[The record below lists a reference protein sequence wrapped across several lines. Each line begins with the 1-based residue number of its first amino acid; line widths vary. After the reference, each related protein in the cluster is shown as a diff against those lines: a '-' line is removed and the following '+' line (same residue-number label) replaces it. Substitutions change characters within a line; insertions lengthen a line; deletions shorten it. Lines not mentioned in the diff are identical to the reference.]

1 MRAAGKWIGITS
13 VTAAFV
19 LLVTLLY
26 TGLVEHGSTPPAVK
40 GVLDLRG
47 LGLPERGMAQLSGD
61 WEFVPDKLLEPDDPV
76 WEQPGEAIYLETPRT
91 WRGKHENG
99 GVHAK
104 GSGTYRLRVL
114 VPEEKAI
121 YGIKITNIRMAH
133 KLYIDGK
140 LKGGSGTPAYTREE
154 HSPGNTPYTVF
165 FSSDKSEI
173 EIVIQVSNHVFFN
186 GGIARPILFGAQKD
200 VMTQTALSLGGD
212 LACVLIFTWVGIHQ
226 LLQYLP
232 RREDRSYLYCGLFLV
247 LIAVGQT
254 MQDEKLAQRLLPQ
267 IPFDVIY
274 KLLDITYLLS
284 APVAVLLFSSLNSRM
299 MSKRTQALL
308 TVPIVISVAAIPAIP
323 YHVFNDFKLYVMF
336 YVAFAELCMIAGM
349 ARLYFQRQKGT
360 YESKDL
366 LLYIAAVVCLLIYLV
381 ADSLAKESIMSS
393 DFIGKLGALLFTI
406 LMNIL
411 LAFRFARTMEE
422 TKSLTRQLT
431 ASNQAKDEFLIMTS
445 HEIRTPLNAIM
456 NITSHLMGDE
466 EGALSAKQQQDL
478 RLVKD
483 TSIKLTMLMQD
494 LIDVTRLRHGDMNMQ
509 ITSVNVRSVAKLVLD
524 ILQFELAGKEVALH
538 NEIPA
543 ALWVH
548 ADENRLRQVL
558 YNLVHNAIKYTE
570 SGSITLNSSVDGSQA
585 LITVEDTGTGIA
597 PEKRQKLLQKEDPFR
612 YDLPAEEYTGMGVG
626 LYICR
631 KLAEGMNGS
640 MDIEWSEPGKGTR
653 MRISLPAE
661 AAAAS
666 YGDVEDAGA
675 PLRPALQILEPLEVL
690 GEHKQTILI
699 VDDEPSNIYT
709 LLNILRRHPYNLLSA
724 LSAKDALAQMARYPN
739 IDLVILDVMMPEMS
753 GIELC
758 RMLREQHSILSLPIL
773 FATAK
778 DRSQDVVLG
787 FAAGANDYV
796 TKPFEGETLLARIQT
811 LLAMKLSFHEA
822 IRNELAFHQAQI
834 KPHFLYNALSSVISF
849 CYTDGEKAA
858 YLLSRLSQY
867 LRYILDMDSHELL
880 VPLSRELELI
890 EAYVDIERA
899 RFDDRFE
906 FASHVEKGLE
916 EFPIPSLCI
925 QPFVENA
932 IRHGFFDQ
940 DGRGT
945 VTLTVEKV
953 PEGVQVSVEDD
964 GTGIPEEV
972 LVRITGAGR
981 PGGGAGIG
989 IHNIRRRL
997 ESIPGASLQVFSEP
1011 GRGTGIMMRLP
1022 RDADGLAAGKG
1033 GERNVQRSHSGG

>member
-1 MRAAGKWIGITS
+1 MKAAGKWIGILS
-13 VTAAFV
+13 VTMAFM

-26 TGLVEHGSTPPAVK
+26 TGLVENGGVPPAHK

-61 WEFVPDKLLEPDDPV
+61 WEFVPDKLLEPGDPIFG
-76 WEQPGEAIYLETPRT
+76 QPGEAIYLATPWT
-91 WRGKHENG
+91 WRGKHDNG
-99 GVHAK
+99 GVTAK
-104 GSGTYRLRVL
+104 GSGTYRLQVL
-114 VPEEKAI
+114 VPEQAAI

-133 KLYIDGK
+133 KLYINGR
-140 LKGGSGTPAYTREE
+140 LEGGSGTPAYTREE
-154 HSPGNTPYTVF
+154 HRPGNTPYTVF
-165 FSSDKSEI
+165 FPSDTGEI

-212 LACVLIFTWVGIHQ
+212 LACVMIFTLVGLHQ

-232 RREDRSYLYCGLFLV
+232 RREERSYLYCGLFLL
-247 LIAVGQT
+247 LIAIGQA
-254 MQDEKLAQRLLPQ
+254 MQDEKIAQRLLPQ
-267 IPFDVIY
+267 VPFDVMY
-274 KLLDITYLLS
+274 KLLDMTIILS
-284 APVAVLLFSSLNSRM
+284 SLVAVLLFSSLNSRM
-299 MSKRTQALL
+299 MSKRAQTLL
-308 TVPIVISVAAIPAIP
+308 ILPLVACVAVIPVIP
-323 YHVFNDFKLYVMF
+323 YYAFNDIKLYVMF
-336 YVAFAELCMIAGM
+336 YLAFVELCMMAGL
-349 ARLYFQRQKGT
+349 ARLYAHRQKGS
-360 YESKDL
+360 YESKEL
-366 LLYIAAVVCLLIYLV
+366 LLFIAAVGCLLIYLV
-381 ADSLAKESIMSS
+381 ADSLAKESMMSS
-393 DFIGKLGALLFTI
+393 DFIGKMGALLFTI

-411 LAFRFARTMEE
+411 LAFRFARTMEK
-422 TKSLTRQLT
+422 TKKLTRQLE

-456 NITSHLMGDE
+456 NITSHLLDDGED
-466 EGALSAKQQQDL
+466 ALSAKQQQDL
-478 RLVKD
+478 WLVRD
-483 TSIKLTMLMQD
+483 TSVKLTMLMQD
-494 LIDVTRLRHGDMNMQ
+494 LIDVTRLRHGEMMMQ

-524 ILQFELAGKEVALH
+524 ILQFELAGKKVLLQNA
-538 NEIPA
+538 IPDG
-543 ALWVH
+543 LWVR

-558 YNLVHNAIKYTE
+558 YNLVHNAIKNTE
-570 SGSITLNSSVDGSQA
+570 AGSVTLGSSVTGGEA
-585 LITVEDTGTGIA
+585 LLTVEDTGSGIA
-597 PEKRQKLLQKEDPFR
+597 PDKQRRLLEREDPFG
-612 YDLPAEEYTGMGVG
+612 YDSPDGGYTGMGIG

-631 KLAEGMNGS
+631 KLAEGMNGALS
-640 MDIEWSEPGKGTR
+640 IDWSEPGKGTR
-653 MRISLPAE
+653 MRISLPVE
-661 AAAAS
+661 QTAAS
-666 YGDVEDAGA
+666 AMEDGGGA
-675 PLRPALQILEPLEVL
+675 FPRRHSLSILEPLEIV
-690 GEHKQTILI
+690 GEYKETILI

-724 LSAKDALAQMARYPN
+724 LSAKEALAQIARHPE

-778 DRSQDVVLG
+778 DRSQDVALG

-796 TKPFEGETLLARIQT
+796 TKPFEGETMVARIQN
-811 LLAMKLSFHEA
+811 LLAMKSSFQEA

-849 CYTDGEKAA
+849 CYTDGERAA

-867 LRYILDMDSHELL
+867 LRYILDVDSHELL

-906 FASHVEKGLE
+906 FVSHVAKGLE

-945 VTLTVEKV
+945 VSLTVERDE
-953 PEGVQVSVEDD
+953 EGVRVTVLDD
-964 GTGIPEEV
+964 
-972 LVRITGAGR
+972 
-981 PGGGAGIG
+981 GAGIPHDILIRLTGAERPGDGVG
-989 IHNIRRRL
+989 IGILNIRRRL
-997 ESIPGASLQVFSEP
+997 ETIRGATLEVASEP
-1011 GRGTGIMMRLP
+1011 GRGTKIVMRLP
-1022 RDADGLAAGKG
+1022 RNEEG
-1033 GERNVQRSHSGG
+1033 

>member
-1 MRAAGKWIGITS
+1 MKAAGKWIGITS
-13 VTAAFV
+13 VTVAFM

-26 TGLVEHGSTPPAVK
+26 TGLVENNGAPPAQQ

-47 LGLPERGMAQLSGD
+47 IGLPERGMAQLSGE
-61 WEFVPDKLLEPDDPV
+61 WEFVPDKLLEPGDPV
-76 WEQPGEAIYLETPRT
+76 FEQPGETIFLETPWT
-91 WRGKHENG
+91 WRGKHANG

-104 GSGTYRLRVL
+104 GSGTYRLKVL
-114 VPEEKAI
+114 VPGEEAI

-133 KLYIDGK
+133 KLYINGK
-140 LKGGSGTPAYTREE
+140 LEGESGTPAYTREE
-154 HSPGNTPYTVF
+154 HRPGNTPYTVF
-165 FSSDKSEI
+165 FASDTGEI

-186 GGIARPILFGAQKD
+186 GGIARPIQLGAQKD
-200 VMTQTALSLGGD
+200 VMIQTALSLGGD
-212 LACVLIFTWVGIHQ
+212 LACVLIFTLVGIHQ

-247 LIAVGQT
+247 LIAIGQT
-254 MQDEKLAQRLLPQ
+254 MQDEKIAQRLLPQ
-267 IPFDVIY
+267 IPFDFIY
-274 KLLDITYLLS
+274 KLLDITIILS
-284 APVAVLLFSSLNSRM
+284 ALVAVLLFSSLNSRM
-299 MSKRTQALL
+299 MSKRTQTLL
-308 TVPIVISVAAIPAIP
+308 IVPLVICVAVIPVIP
-323 YHVFNDFKLYVMF
+323 YYVFNDIKLYVMF
-336 YVAFAELCMIAGM
+336 YLAFVELCMVVGM
-349 ARLYFQRQKGT
+349 ARLYAHRQKGS
-360 YESKDL
+360 YESKEL
-366 LLYIAAVVCLLIYLV
+366 LLFIAAVACLLIYLV
-381 ADSLAKESIMSS
+381 ADSLAKESMMSS
-393 DFIGKLGALLFTI
+393 DFIGKQGALIFTI

-422 TKSLTRQLT
+422 TQKLTRQLE

-456 NITSHLMGDE
+456 NITSHLLDGGE
-466 EGALSAKQQQDL
+466 EALSAKQQQDL
-478 RLVKD
+478 WLVRD
-483 TSIKLTMLMQD
+483 TSVKLTMLMQD
-494 LIDVTRLRHGDMNMQ
+494 LIDVTRLRHGEMMMQ

-524 ILQFELAGKEVALH
+524 ILQFELAGKKVLLQ
-538 NEIPA
+538 NEIPP
-543 ALWVH
+543 ALWVQ

-570 SGSITLNSSVDGSQA
+570 AGSITLSSTVAGDAA
-585 LITVEDTGTGIA
+585 LIAVEDTGVGME
-597 PEKRQKLLQKEDPFR
+597 PDKQRRLLKKEDPFG
-612 YDLPAEEYTGMGVG
+612 YELPAEGYSGMGVG

-631 KLAEGMNGS
+631 KLAEGMNGYL
-640 MDIEWSEPGKGTR
+640 DIDWSEPGKGTR
-653 MRISLPAE
+653 MKIGLPVDQ

-666 YGDVEDAGA
+666 AEDGSLEF
-675 PLRPALQILEPLEVL
+675 PRRHSLALLEPLEVL
-690 GEHKQTILI
+690 GEYKETILI

-724 LSAKDALAQMARYPN
+724 LSAKEALAQIARHPD
-739 IDLVILDVMMPEMS
+739 IDLIILDVMMPEMS

-778 DRSQDVVLG
+778 DRSQDVALG
-787 FAAGANDYV
+787 LAAGANDYV
-796 TKPFEGETLLARIQT
+796 TKPFEGETMLARIQT
-811 LLAMKLSFHEA
+811 LLAMKSSFQEA

-849 CYTDGEKAA
+849 CYTDGERAA

-867 LRYILDMDSHELL
+867 LRYILDVDSHELL

-906 FASHVEKGLE
+906 FVSHVEKELE

-945 VTLTVEKV
+945 VSLTVEKD
-953 PEGVQVSVEDD
+953 EGGVRVTVEDD
-964 GTGIPEEV
+964 GTGIPQEV

-981 PGGGAGIG
+981 PGDGVGIG
-989 IHNIRRRL
+989 ILNIRRRL
-997 ESIPGASLQVFSEP
+997 ESIPGASLQIASEP
-1011 GRGTGIMMRLP
+1011 GRGTRIVMRLP
-1022 RDADGLAAGKG
+1022 RD
-1033 GERNVQRSHSGG
+1033 EEE

>member
-1 MRAAGKWIGITS
+1 MKAAGKWIGITS
-13 VTAAFV
+13 LTAALI

-26 TGLVEHGSTPPAVK
+26 TGLVEHGSAPPAQK
-40 GVLDLRG
+40 GVMDLRG
-47 LGLPERGMAQLSGD
+47 LGLPERGMAQLSGE
-61 WEFVPDKLLEPDDPV
+61 WEFVPDKLLEPGDPV
-76 WEQPGEAIYLETPRT
+76 FEQPGEAIYLETPWT

-104 GSGTYRLRVL
+104 GSGTYRLKVL
-114 VPEEKAI
+114 VPADEAI

-133 KLYIDGK
+133 KLYINGH
-140 LKGGSGTPAYTREE
+140 LEGGSGTPAYTREE

-165 FSSDKSEI
+165 FQSDNDEI

-186 GGIARPILFGAQKD
+186 GGIARPIQLGAQRD
-200 VMTQTALSLGGD
+200 VMIQTALSLGGD
-212 LACVLIFTWVGIHQ
+212 LACVLIFTLVGIHQ

-247 LIAVGQT
+247 LIAIGQT
-254 MQDEKLAQRLLPQ
+254 MQDEKIAQRLLPQ

-274 KLLDITYLLS
+274 KALDITIILS
-284 APVAVLLFSSLNSRM
+284 ALVAVLLFSSLNSRM
-299 MSKRTQALL
+299 MSKRAQIILIL
-308 TVPIVISVAAIPAIP
+308 PLVLCVGVIPFIP

-336 YVAFAELCMIAGM
+336 YLAIVEFSMVLGM
-349 ARLYFQRQKGT
+349 VRLYSRRQKGS
-360 YESKDL
+360 YESKEL
-366 LLYIAAVVCLLIYLV
+366 LLFIAAVVCLLVYLV
-381 ADSLAKESIMSS
+381 ADSLAKESMMSS
-393 DFIGKLGALLFTI
+393 DFIGKMGAVLFTI

-456 NITSHLMGDE
+456 NITSHLMDDG

-483 TSIKLTMLMQD
+483 TSVKLTMLMQD
-494 LIDVTRLRHGDMNMQ
+494 LIDVTRLRHGEMNMQ

-524 ILQFELAGKEVALH
+524 ILQFELAGKNVALL

-558 YNLVHNAIKYTE
+558 YNLVHNAIKHTE
-570 SGSITLNSSVDGSQA
+570 AGSITLNSTVAGSAA
-585 LITVEDTGTGIA
+585 LITVEDTGAGIT
-597 PEKRQKLLQKEDPFR
+597 PEKQQRLLNKEDPFG
-612 YDLPAEEYTGMGVG
+612 YDSPAEGYTGMGVG

-640 MDIEWSEPGKGTR
+640 MDIEWSEPGRGTR
-653 MRISLPAE
+653 MKISLPLEE
-661 AAAAS
+661 AAVS
-666 YGDVEDAGA
+666 VEDGGGA
-675 PLRPALQILEPLEVL
+675 ESPRRHSLQILEPLDIV

-724 LSAKDALAQMARYPN
+724 LSAKEALAQIARHPN
-739 IDLVILDVMMPEMS
+739 IDLIILDVMMPDVS

-778 DRSQDVVLG
+778 DRSQDVALG

-796 TKPFEGETLLARIQT
+796 TKPFEGETMLARIQT
-811 LLAMKLSFHEA
+811 LLAMKSAFQEA
-822 IRNELAFHQAQI
+822 VRNELAFHQAQI

-867 LRYILDMDSHELL
+867 LRYILDMDRHELL
-880 VPLSRELELI
+880 VPLCRELELI
-890 EAYVDIERA
+890 EAYVEIERA

-906 FASHVEKGLE
+906 FVSHVEKGLE
-916 EFPIPSLCI
+916 EFPVPSLCI

-945 VTLTVEKV
+945 VILTVDKV
-953 PEGVQVSVEDD
+953 AEGVRVTIEDD
-964 GTGIPEEV
+964 GTGIPEDV
-972 LVRITGAGR
+972 LTRIAG
-981 PGGGAGIG
+981 PGKPGDGIG
-989 IHNIRRRL
+989 IGILNIRRRL
-997 ESIPGASLQVFSEP
+997 ESIPGAALQVASEP
-1011 GRGTGIMMRLP
+1011 GRGTRIELRLP
-1022 RDADGLAAGKG
+1022 RD
-1033 GERNVQRSHSGG
+1033 EEI

>member
-1 MRAAGKWIGITS
+1 MKAVGKWIGITS
-13 VTAAFV
+13 VTVAFM

-26 TGLVEHGSTPPAVK
+26 TGLVENNGSPPAQQ

-47 LGLPERGMAQLSGD
+47 IGLPERGMAQLSGQ
-61 WEFVPDKLLEPDDPV
+61 WEFVPDKLLEPGDP
-76 WEQPGEAIYLETPRT
+76 ELGQPGETIYLETPWT
-91 WRGKHENG
+91 WRGKHANG

-104 GSGTYRLRVL
+104 GSGTYRLKVL
-114 VPEEKAI
+114 VPGEEAI

-133 KLYIDGK
+133 KLYINGK
-140 LKGGSGTPAYTREE
+140 LEGESGTPAYTREE
-154 HSPGNTPYTVF
+154 HRPGNTPYTVF
-165 FSSDKSEI
+165 FPSDTGEI

-186 GGIARPILFGAQKD
+186 GGIARPIQLGAQKD
-200 VMTQTALSLGGD
+200 VMIQTALSLGGD
-212 LACVLIFTWVGIHQ
+212 LACVLIFTLVGIHQ

-247 LIAVGQT
+247 LIAIGQT
-254 MQDEKLAQRLLPQ
+254 MQDEKIAQRLLPQ
-267 IPFDVIY
+267 IPFDFIY
-274 KLLDITYLLS
+274 KFLDITIILS
-284 APVAVLLFSSLNSRM
+284 SLVAVLLFSSLNSRM
-299 MSKRTQALL
+299 MSKRTQTFLI
-308 TVPIVISVAAIPAIP
+308 VPLVICVVAIPVIP
-323 YHVFNDFKLYVMF
+323 YHVFNDIKLYVMF
-336 YVAFAELCMIAGM
+336 YLAFVEFCMVVGM
-349 ARLYFQRQKGT
+349 VRLYAQRQKGS
-360 YESKDL
+360 YESKEL
-366 LLYIAAVVCLLIYLV
+366 LLFIAAVVCLLIYLV
-381 ADSLAKESIMSS
+381 ADSLAKESMMSS
-393 DFIGKLGALLFTI
+393 DFIGKLGALIFSI

-411 LAFRFARTMEE
+411 LAFRFARNMEE
-422 TKSLTRQLT
+422 TKKLTGQLE

-456 NITSHLMGDE
+456 NITSHLLDDG

-478 RLVKD
+478 WLVRD
-483 TSIKLTMLMQD
+483 TSVKLSMLMED
-494 LIDVTRLRHGDMNMQ
+494 LIDVTRLRHGEMKMQ
-509 ITSVNVRSVAKLVLD
+509 VTSVNVRSVAKLVLD
-524 ILQFELAGKEVALH
+524 ILQFELAGKKVLLQ

-543 ALWVH
+543 ALWVQ

-570 SGSITLNSSVDGSQA
+570 AGSITLSSTIAGDAA
-585 LITVEDTGTGIA
+585 LIAVEDTGVGMA
-597 PEKRQKLLQKEDPFR
+597 PDKQRRLLKREDPFG
-612 YDLPAEEYTGMGVG
+612 YELPADGYSGMGVG

-640 MDIEWSEPGKGTR
+640 LDIDWSEPGKGTR
-653 MRISLPAE
+653 MKVGLPVDQ

-666 YGDVEDAGA
+666 AEDGSLEF
-675 PLRPALQILEPLEVL
+675 PRRHSHTLLEPLEVL
-690 GEHKQTILI
+690 GEHKETILI

-724 LSAKDALAQMARYPN
+724 LSAKEALAQIARHPN
-739 IDLVILDVMMPEMS
+739 IDLIIMDVMMPEMS
-753 GIELC
+753 GFELC

-778 DRSQDVVLG
+778 DRSQDVALG

-796 TKPFEGETLLARIQT
+796 TKPFEGETMLARIQT
-811 LLAMKLSFHEA
+811 LLAMKSSFQEA

-849 CYTDGEKAA
+849 CYTDGERAA

-867 LRYILDMDSHELL
+867 LRYILDVDSHELL

-906 FASHVEKGLE
+906 FVSHVEKELE

-945 VTLTVEKV
+945 VSLMVEKD
-953 PEGVQVSVEDD
+953 EDGVRVTVEDD
-964 GTGIPEEV
+964 GTGIPQEV

-981 PGGGAGIG
+981 PGVGVGIG
-989 IHNIRRRL
+989 ILNIRRRL
-997 ESIPGASLQVFSEP
+997 ESIPGASLQIASEP
-1011 GRGTGIMMRLP
+1011 GRGTRIVMRLP
-1022 RDADGLAAGKG
+1022 RD
-1033 GERNVQRSHSGG
+1033 GEE

>member
-1 MRAAGKWIGITS
+1 MKAAGKWVGIIS

-26 TGLVEHGSTPPAVK
+26 TGLVEQGSGPLAEK

-47 LGLPERGMAQLSGD
+47 LGLPERGMAQLSGE

-104 GSGTYRLRVL
+104 GSGTYRLKVL
-114 VPEEKAI
+114 VPEGKAI
-121 YGIKITNIRMAH
+121 YGIKIANIRMSH

-140 LKGGSGTPAYTREE
+140 LEGGSGTPAYTREE
-154 HSPGNTPYTVF
+154 HRPGNTPYTVF
-165 FSSDKSEI
+165 FSSDKGEI
-173 EIVIQVSNHVFFN
+173 ELVIQVSNHVFFN
-186 GGIARPILFGAQKD
+186 GGIARPIQFGAQKD
-200 VMTQTALSLGGD
+200 VMVQTALSLGGD

-232 RREDRSYLYCGLFLV
+232 RREDRSYLYCGLFLL

-267 IPFDVIY
+267 IPFDFIY
-274 KLLDITYLLS
+274 KLLDISYLLS

-299 MSKRTQALL
+299 ISKRTQALL
-308 TVPIVISVAAIPAIP
+308 IVPMIISIAAIPFVP
-323 YHVFNDFKLYVMF
+323 YRVFNDFKLYVMS
-336 YVAFAELCMIAGM
+336 YIAFAELCMVAGM
-349 ARLYFQRQKGT
+349 AKLYSQRQKGS
-360 YESKDL
+360 YESKEL
-366 LLYIAAVVCLLIYLV
+366 LLHIAAVVCLLVYLV
-381 ADSLAKESIMSS
+381 ADSLAKESIMPS
-393 DFIGKLGALLFTI
+393 DFTGKLGALLFTV

-422 TKSLTRQLT
+422 TKILTRQLT

-456 NITSHLMGDE
+456 NIASHLLDDE
-466 EGALSAKQQQDL
+466 ESVLSAKQQQNL
-478 RLVKD
+478 RLVRD
-483 TSIKLTMLMQD
+483 TSVKLTMLMRD
-494 LIDVTRLRHGDMNMQ
+494 LIDVTRLRHGEMNMQ

-524 ILQFELAGKEVALH
+524 ILQFELAGKRVVLQ

-543 ALWVH
+543 ALWVQ

-570 SGSITLNSSVDGSQA
+570 AGSITVSSTVAGSAA
-585 LITVEDTGTGIA
+585 LITVEDTGAGIA
-597 PEKRQKLLQKEDPFR
+597 PEKRHKLLDKEDPFGN
-612 YDLPAEEYTGMGVG
+612 DLPAEGYTGMGVG

-640 MDIEWSEPGKGTR
+640 LGIDWSEPGKGTR
-653 MRISLPAE
+653 MRVSLPVEQAPV
-661 AAAAS
+661 S
-666 YGDVEDAGA
+666 SEDAEGA
-675 PLRPALQILEPLEVL
+675 DFPGRQSLQSPEPLEIL

-724 LSAKDALAQMARYPN
+724 LSAKEALAQMARYPN
-739 IDLVILDVMMPEMS
+739 IDLIILDVMMP
-753 GIELC
+753 ELC
-758 RMLREQHSILSLPIL
+758 RMLREQYSILSLPIL

-796 TKPFEGETLLARIQT
+796 TKPFEGETMLARIQN
-811 LLAMKLSFHEA
+811 LLAMKSSFQEA

-867 LRYILDMDSHELL
+867 LRYILDVDSHELL

-906 FASHVEKGLE
+906 FVSHVEAGLE
-916 EFPIPSLCI
+916 KFPIPSLCI

-945 VTLTVEKV
+945 VSLIVEREAEGILITVEDN
-953 PEGVQVSVEDD
+953 GA
-964 GTGIPEEV
+964 GIPEEV
-972 LVRITGAGR
+972 LRRIAGAGR
-981 PGGGAGIG
+981 PGEGIG
-989 IHNIRRRL
+989 IGILNIRRRL
-997 ESIPGASLQVFSEP
+997 EAIHGAALQVTSEL
-1011 GRGTGIMMRLP
+1011 GRGTKVVMRLP

-1033 GERNVQRSHSGG
+1033 GRGKCSE